1 MIESNS
7 MQEILRL
14 KQELMDGNYDQA
26 IKLVSSLQTM
36 YFDDR
41 ISLLSNF
48 LSLAIS
54 RLIVVRV
61 NTEYVYLSN
70 LHELRNALIEI
81 KNKNRQGRDSFY
93 VKVDDWQQLYE
104 DAVPWALLLA
114 VETTEILDNTD
125 VEDLKGQID
134 FRRLKEE
141 TLKLV
146 RSTYTLDALE
156 IDAYLRSLWL
166 DRQIHRY

>member
-7 MQEILRL
+7 MREILRL

-26 IKLVSSLQTM
+26 IKLVNELQTM
-36 YFDDR
+36 CFDDR
-41 ISLLSNF
+41 INLLSNF

-54 RLIVVRV
+54 RLIVVQV
-61 NTEYVYLSN
+61 NAEYVYLSN

-93 VKVDDWQQLYE
+93 VKVEDWQQIYE

-134 FRRLKEE
+134 FGRLKEE

-156 IDAYLRSLWL
+156 IDSYLRSEAMP
-166 DRQIHRY
+166 